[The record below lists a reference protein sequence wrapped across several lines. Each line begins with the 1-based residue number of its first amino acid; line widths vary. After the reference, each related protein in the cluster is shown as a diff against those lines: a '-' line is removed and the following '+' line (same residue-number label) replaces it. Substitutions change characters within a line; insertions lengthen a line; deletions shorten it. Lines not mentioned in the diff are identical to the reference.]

1 MNLFIK
7 LSIRF
12 IIIFLI
18 MISIVLVNFDIL
30 RAHPHVFITQ
40 CIDIIFDNKGMTDI
54 KVYWSF
60 DEMFSSMI
68 ISDYDKN
75 NNKKLEPDEILNIKN
90 GAFNNLKNFNYFSFL
105 YINDIKSKVQ
115 EVKNFSARINKNKKL
130 VYEFLVPC
138 KVTAGKNFQKISFAT
153 YDTTYYTALIFTK
166 NQPIELINSDPF
178 EVKTNISEDKSTSI
192 YYNTVHPWTL
202 FIDFR
207 LK

>member
-1 MNLFIK
+1 MNLFLKISIK
-7 LSIRF
+7 C

-18 MISIVLVNFDIL
+18 IISVVLVNSDIL

-68 ISDYDKN
+68 IGDYDKN
-75 NNKKLEPDEILNIKN
+75 NNKKLESDEIINIKN

-105 YINDIKSKVQ
+105 NINDIKTKVQ
-115 EVKNFSARINKNKKL
+115 EVNNFSARINKNKRL

-138 KVTAGKNFQKISFAT
+138 KVAAGKKFHKISFAT
-153 YDTTYYTALIFTK
+153 YDSTYYTALIFTK

-192 YYNTVHPWTL
+192 FYNTVHPWTL